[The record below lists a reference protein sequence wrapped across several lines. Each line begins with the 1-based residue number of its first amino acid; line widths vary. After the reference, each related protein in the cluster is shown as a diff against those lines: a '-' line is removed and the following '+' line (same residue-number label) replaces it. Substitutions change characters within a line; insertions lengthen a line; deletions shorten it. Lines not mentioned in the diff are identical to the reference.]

1 MLAITQ
7 FYLSAIVLM
16 LPLLSCVGIGVFWG
30 KRDIPF
36 GGAFITTL
44 VTSVTTPALVFHTF
58 VTTHLDDRAL
68 ADVAAATLLALL
80 LCAVVGG
87 LLLKVWKLPVRTL
100 LPTAFLPNAGNL
112 GLPISQLAF
121 GDAGLSVAVAF
132 FAVNSFVMHT
142 VAVRLLPG
150 VNTKGSWKSP
160 ILLASVVAVGM
171 RVLHI
176 PVPEWLIETARMLG
190 AVTVPLMLLSLGHA
204 LALIPSNGLR
214 DGAKVAAIRL
224 GVGLAAGLVVVW
236 ALDLEP
242 VLAGALTLQMAM
254 PCAVVSY
261 MYAKRYTPLGDT
273 AAGAVLV
280 STVVFLLLAP
290 LMLWFTRAGA

>member
-1 MLAITQ
+1 MLAIAQ

-58 VTTHLDDRAL
+58 VTTQLDDRAL

-80 LCAVVGG
+80 LCALVGA

-100 LPTAFLPNAGNL
+100 LPTACLPNAGNL

-160 ILLASVVAVGM
+160 ILLASVVAVAM
-171 RVLHI
+171 RLLHI

-224 GVGLAAGLVVVW
+224 VVGLAAGLAVVW

-242 VLAGALTLQMAM
+242 VLGGALTLQMAM

-261 MYAKRYTPLGDT
+261 MYAKRYTTMGDT

-290 LMLWFTRAGA
+290 LMLWFTHGA

>member
-1 MLAITQ
+1 MLAIAQ
-7 FYLSAIVLM
+7 FYLTTLVLM
-16 LPLLSCVGIGVFWG
+16 LPLLFCVGIGVFWG
-30 KRDIPF
+30 KRDVPF

-80 LCAVVGG
+80 LCALVSA

-142 VAVRLLPG
+142 FAVRLLPG

-160 ILLASVVAVGM
+160 ILLASVVAVAM
-171 RVLHI
+171 RMLHI

-204 LALIPSNGLR
+204 LALIPSNGMR
-214 DGAKVAAIRL
+214 DGAKVGAIRL
-224 GVGLAAGLVVVW
+224 VVGVGSGLAVVW

-261 MYAKRYTPLGDT
+261 MYAKRYTQLGDT

-290 LMLWFTRAGA
+290 LMLWFSHGA

>member
-16 LPLLSCVGIGVFWG
+16 LPLLFCVGIGVFWG

-80 LCAVVGG
+80 LCALVAA
-87 LLLKVWKLPVRTL
+87 LLLKVCKLPVRTL

-142 VAVRLLPG
+142 IAVRLLPG

-160 ILLASVVAVGM
+160 ILLASVVAVGLRM
-171 RVLHI
+171 LHI

-214 DGAKVAAIRL
+214 DGAKVGAIRL
-224 GVGLAAGLVVVW
+224 GVGLAAGLAVVW

>member
-1 MLAITQ
+1 MLAIAQ

-16 LPLLSCVGIGVFWG
+16 LPLLSCVGIGLYWG
-30 KRDIPF
+30 KRDLPF
-36 GGAFITTL
+36 GGNFITTL

-68 ADVAAATLLALL
+68 ADVAAATLIALL
-80 LCAVVGG
+80 LCA
-87 LLLKVWKLPVRTL
+87 LICAALLKAWKLPVLSL

-142 VAVRLLPG
+142 IAVRMLPG

-160 ILLASVVAVGM
+160 ILLASVVAVAL
-171 RVLHI
+171 RLLNV
-176 PVPEWLIETARMLG
+176 PVPAWIIETARMLG

-204 LALIPSNGLR
+204 LALIPSNGVR
-214 DGAKVAAIRL
+214 DGAKVGAIRL
-224 GVGLAAGLVVVW
+224 VVGLLTGLAVVW
-236 ALDLEP
+236 AMDLEP

-261 MYAKRYTPLGDT
+261 MYARRYTPLGDT

-280 STVVFLLLAP
+280 STVAFLLLAP
-290 LMLWFTRAGA
+290 LMLWFSHGQ

>member
-16 LPLLSCVGIGVFWG
+16 LPLLFCVGIGVFWG

-80 LCAVVGG
+80 LCAGVAA

-160 ILLASVVAVGM
+160 ILLASVVAVVLRM
-171 RVLHI
+171 LHI

-214 DGAKVAAIRL
+214 DGAKVGAIRL
-224 GVGLAAGLVVVW
+224 GVGLAAGLAVVW

>member
-1 MLAITQ
+1 MLAIAQ

-16 LPLLSCVGIGVFWG
+16 LPLLFCVGIGLYWG
-30 KRDIPF
+30 KRDLPF
-36 GGAFITTL
+36 GGNFITTL

-58 VTTHLDDRAL
+58 VTTHLDNRAL
-68 ADVAAATLLALL
+68 ADVAAATLIALL
-80 LCAVVGG
+80 LCA
-87 LLLKVWKLPVRTL
+87 LICAALLKAWKLPVRSL
-100 LPTAFLPNAGNL
+100 LPTAFQPNAGNL

-132 FAVNSFVMHT
+132 FAVSSFVMHT
-142 VAVRLLPG
+142 IAVRLLPG

-160 ILLASVVAVGM
+160 ILLASVVAVAL
-171 RVLHI
+171 RLLNV
-176 PVPEWLIETARMLG
+176 PVPAWIIETARMLG

-204 LALIPSNGLR
+204 LALIPSNGVR
-214 DGAKVAAIRL
+214 DGAKVGAIRL
-224 GVGLAAGLVVVW
+224 VVGLVTGLAVVW
-236 ALDLEP
+236 AMDLEP

-261 MYAKRYTPLGDT
+261 MYARRYTPLGDT

-290 LMLWFTRAGA
+290 LMLWFSHGH

>member
-1 MLAITQ
+1 MLAIAQ

-16 LPLLSCVGIGVFWG
+16 LPLLSCVGIGLYWG
-30 KRDIPF
+30 KRDLPF
-36 GGAFITTL
+36 GGNFITTL

-68 ADVAAATLLALL
+68 ADVAAATLIALL
-80 LCAVVGG
+80 LCA
-87 LLLKVWKLPVRTL
+87 LICAALLKAWKLPVLSL

-142 VAVRLLPG
+142 IAVRMLPG

-160 ILLASVVAVGM
+160 ILLASVVAVAL
-171 RVLHI
+171 RLLHV
-176 PVPEWLIETARMLG
+176 PVPAWIIETARMLG

-204 LALIPSNGLR
+204 LALIPSNGVR
-214 DGAKVAAIRL
+214 DGAKVGAIRL
-224 GVGLAAGLVVVW
+224 VVGLATGLAVVW
-236 ALDLEP
+236 AMDLEP

-261 MYAKRYTPLGDT
+261 MYARRYTPLGDT

-290 LMLWFTRAGA
+290 LMLWFSHGH

>member
-1 MLAITQ
+1 MSAVVQ
-7 FYLSAIVLM
+7 FYFSSIVLM
-16 LPLLSCVGIGVFWG
+16 LPLLFCAGIGVYWG
-30 KRDIPF
+30 KRDLPF
-36 GGAFITTL
+36 GGSFITML

-58 VTTHLDDRAL
+58 VTTRLDDRAL
-68 ADVAAATLLALL
+68 ADVAVATLLALL
-80 LCAVVGG
+80 LCALICA
-87 LLLKVWKLPVRTL
+87 LLLKAWKLPVRTL

-112 GLPISQLAF
+112 GLPISQMAF

-132 FAVNSFVMHT
+132 FAVSSFVMHT
-142 VAVRLLPG
+142 IAVRLLPG

-160 ILLASVVAVGM
+160 ILLASLVAVALRLM
-171 RVLHI
+171 HV
-176 PVPEWLIETARMLG
+176 PVPEWLIETSRMLG

-224 GVGLAAGLVVVW
+224 AVGLGAGLAVVW
-236 ALDLEP
+236 ALDLDP
-242 VLAGALTLQMAM
+242 VLAGALSLQMAM

-261 MYAKRYTPLGDT
+261 MYVKRYTTQGDT

-280 STVVFLLLAP
+280 STVAFLLLAP
-290 LMLWFTRAGA
+290 VMLWFSRGV

>member
-16 LPLLSCVGIGVFWG
+16 LPLLFCVGIGVFWG

-58 VTTHLDDRAL
+58 VTTQLDDRAL

-80 LCAVVGG
+80 LCALVAA
-87 LLLKVWKLPVRTL
+87 LLLKVCKLPVRTL

-142 VAVRLLPG
+142 IAVRLLPG
-150 VNTKGSWKSP
+150 VNTKGNWKSP
-160 ILLASVVAVGM
+160 ILLASVVAVGLRM
-171 RVLHI
+171 LHI

-214 DGAKVAAIRL
+214 DGAKVGAIRL
-224 GVGLAAGLVVVW
+224 GVGLAAGLAVVW

>member
-16 LPLLSCVGIGVFWG
+16 LPLLFCVGIGVFWG

-80 LCAVVGG
+80 LCALVAA
-87 LLLKVWKLPVRTL
+87 LLLKVCKLPVRTL

-142 VAVRLLPG
+142 IAVRLLPG

-160 ILLASVVAVGM
+160 ILLASVVAVGLRM
-171 RVLHI
+171 LHI

-214 DGAKVAAIRL
+214 DGAKVGAIRL
-224 GVGLAAGLVVVW
+224 GVGLAAGLTVVW

>member
-1 MLAITQ
+1 MLAIAQ
-7 FYLSAIVLM
+7 FYLSALVLM
-16 LPLLSCVGIGVFWG
+16 LPLLSCVGIGVWWG

-80 LCAVVGG
+80 LCALVGA
-87 LLLKVWKLPVRTL
+87 LLLKLCKLPVRTL

-112 GLPISQLAF
+112 GLPISQMAF

-142 VAVRLLPG
+142 IAVRLLPG

-160 ILLASVVAVGM
+160 ILLASVVAVAM
-171 RVLHI
+171 RMLHI

-214 DGAKVAAIRL
+214 DGAKVGAIRL
-224 GVGLAAGLVVVW
+224 VVGLAAGLAVVW

-290 LMLWFTRAGA
+290 LMLWFTKGV

>member
-16 LPLLSCVGIGVFWG
+16 LPLLFCVGIGVFWG

-80 LCAVVGG
+80 LCAGVAA

-160 ILLASVVAVGM
+160 ILLASVVAVGLRM
-171 RVLHI
+171 LHI

-214 DGAKVAAIRL
+214 DGAKVGAIRL
-224 GVGLAAGLVVVW
+224 GVGLAAGLIVVW

-242 VLAGALTLQMAM
+242 ILAGALTLQMAM

>member
-1 MLAITQ
+1 M
-7 FYLSAIVLM
+7 
-16 LPLLSCVGIGVFWG
+16 PLLSCVGIGVFWG

>member
-1 MLAITQ
+1 MLAIAQ

-16 LPLLSCVGIGVFWG
+16 MPLLSCVGIGLYWG
-30 KRDIPF
+30 KRDLPF
-36 GGAFITTL
+36 GGNFITTL

-58 VTTHLDDRAL
+58 VTTHLDNRAL
-68 ADVAAATLLALL
+68 ADVAAATLIALL
-80 LCAVVGG
+80 LCA
-87 LLLKVWKLPVRTL
+87 LICAALLKAWKLPVLSL
-100 LPTAFLPNAGNL
+100 LPTAFQPNAGNL

-132 FAVNSFVMHT
+132 FAVSSFVMHT
-142 VAVRLLPG
+142 IAVRMLPG

-160 ILLASVVAVGM
+160 ILLASVVAVAL
-171 RVLHI
+171 RLLDV
-176 PVPEWLIETARMLG
+176 PVPAWIIETARMLG

-204 LALIPSNGLR
+204 LALIPSNGMR
-214 DGAKVAAIRL
+214 DGAKVGAIRL
-224 GVGLAAGLVVVW
+224 VAGLLTGLAVVW
-236 ALDLEP
+236 AMDLEP
-242 VLAGALTLQMAM
+242 VLAGALTLQMVM

-261 MYAKRYTPLGDT
+261 MYARRYTPLGDT

-290 LMLWFTRAGA
+290 LMLWFSHGQ

>member
-1 MLAITQ
+1 MLAIAQ

-16 LPLLSCVGIGVFWG
+16 LPLLSCVGIGLFWG
-30 KRDIPF
+30 KRDLPF
-36 GGAFITTL
+36 GGNFITTL

-68 ADVAAATLLALL
+68 ADVAAATLIALL
-80 LCAVVGG
+80 LCA
-87 LLLKVWKLPVRTL
+87 LISAALLKAWKLPVLSL
-100 LPTAFLPNAGNL
+100 LPTAFLPNAGTL

-142 VAVRLLPG
+142 IAVRMLPG

-160 ILLASVVAVGM
+160 ILLASVVAVAL
-171 RVLHI
+171 RLLNI
-176 PVPEWLIETARMLG
+176 PVPAWIIETARMLG

-204 LALIPSNGLR
+204 LALIPSNGVR
-214 DGAKVAAIRL
+214 DGAKVGAIRL
-224 GVGLAAGLVVVW
+224 VVGLGTGGAVVW
-236 ALDLEP
+236 ALNLEP

-261 MYAKRYTPLGDT
+261 MYARRYTPLGDT

-290 LMLWFTRAGA
+290 LMLWFTHGH

>member
-16 LPLLSCVGIGVFWG
+16 LPLLFCVGIGVFWG

-80 LCAVVGG
+80 LCAGVAA

-160 ILLASVVAVGM
+160 ILLASVVAVGLRM
-171 RVLHI
+171 LHI

-214 DGAKVAAIRL
+214 DGAKVGAIRL
-224 GVGLAAGLVVVW
+224 GVGLAAGLAVVW

>member
-1 MLAITQ
+1 MLAIAQ

-16 LPLLSCVGIGVFWG
+16 LPLLCCVGIGVLWG
-30 KRDIPF
+30 KRDVPF

-68 ADVAAATLLALL
+68 ADVAVATLLALL
-80 LCAVVGG
+80 LCALVGA

-100 LPTAFLPNAGNL
+100 LPTASLPNAGNL

-142 VAVRLLPG
+142 IAVRLLPG

-160 ILLASVVAVGM
+160 ILLASVVAVAL
-171 RVLHI
+171 RLLHV
-176 PVPEWLIETARMLG
+176 PVPTWVIETARMLG

-204 LALIPSNGLR
+204 LALIPSTGLR

-224 GVGLAAGLVVVW
+224 VVGLAAGLAVVW

-261 MYAKRYTPLGDT
+261 MYAKRYTTLGDT

-290 LMLWFTRAGA
+290 LMLWFTHGA

>member
-16 LPLLSCVGIGVFWG
+16 LPLLFCVGIGVFWG

-58 VTTHLDDRAL
+58 VTTQLDDRAL

-80 LCAVVGG
+80 LCALVAA
-87 LLLKVWKLPVRTL
+87 LLLKVCKLPVRTL

-142 VAVRLLPG
+142 IAVRLLPG

-160 ILLASVVAVGM
+160 ILLASVVAVGLRM
-171 RVLHI
+171 LHI

-214 DGAKVAAIRL
+214 DGAKVGAIRL
-224 GVGLAAGLVVVW
+224 GVGLAAGLAVVW

>member
-1 MLAITQ
+1 MLAIAQ

-16 LPLLSCVGIGVFWG
+16 LPLLSCVGIGLFWG
-30 KRDIPF
+30 KRDLPF
-36 GGAFITTL
+36 GGNFITTL

-68 ADVAAATLLALL
+68 ADVAAATLIALL
-80 LCAVVGG
+80 LCA
-87 LLLKVWKLPVRTL
+87 LISAALLKAWKLPVLSL

-142 VAVRLLPG
+142 IAVRMLPG

-160 ILLASVVAVGM
+160 ILLASVVAVAL
-171 RVLHI
+171 RLLHV
-176 PVPEWLIETARMLG
+176 PVPAWIIETARMLG

-204 LALIPSNGLR
+204 LALIPSNGVR

-224 GVGLAAGLVVVW
+224 IVGLATGLVVVW
-236 ALDLEP
+236 ALNLEP

-261 MYAKRYTPLGDT
+261 MYARRYTPLGDT

-290 LMLWFTRAGA
+290 LMLWISHGH

>member
-1 MLAITQ
+1 MLAIAQ
-7 FYLSAIVLM
+7 FYLTTLVLM
-16 LPLLSCVGIGVFWG
+16 LPLLFCVGIGVFWG
-30 KRDIPF
+30 KRDVPF

-80 LCAVVGG
+80 LCALVSA
-87 LLLKVWKLPVRTL
+87 LLLKLWKLPVRTL

-142 VAVRLLPG
+142 FAVRLLPG

-160 ILLASVVAVGM
+160 ILLASVVAVAM
-171 RVLHI
+171 RMLHI

-204 LALIPSNGLR
+204 LALIPSNGMR
-214 DGAKVAAIRL
+214 DGAKVGAIRL
-224 GVGLAAGLVVVW
+224 VVGVGSGLAVVW

-261 MYAKRYTPLGDT
+261 MYAKRYTQLGDT

-290 LMLWFTRAGA
+290 LMLWFSHGA

>member
-1 MLAITQ
+1 MPAIVQ

-16 LPLLSCVGIGVFWG
+16 LPLFCVGIGVYWG
-30 KRDIPF
+30 KRDLPF
-36 GGAFITTL
+36 GGSFITTL

-58 VTTHLDDRAL
+58 VTTRLDDRAL
-68 ADVAAATLLALL
+68 ADVAAATVLALL
-80 LCAVVGG
+80 LCALAGA
-87 LLLKVWKLPVRTL
+87 LLLKVLKLPVRTL

-112 GLPISQLAF
+112 GLPMSQLAF

-132 FAVNSFVMHT
+132 FAVNSFIMHGGG
-142 VAVRLLPG
+142 AAAARREYARQLE
-150 VNTKGSWKSP
+150 SP
-160 ILLASVVAVGM
+160 ILLASLAAVGM
-171 RVLHI
+171 RVAHV
-176 PVPEWLIETARMLG
+176 PVPDWLIETARMLG

-204 LALIPSNGLR
+204 LALIPSGGVR
-214 DGAKVAAIRL
+214 DGVKVAAIRL
-224 GVGLAAGLVVVW
+224 ITGLAAGLLVVW
-236 ALDLEP
+236 ALDLEA

-261 MYAKRYTPLGDT
+261 VRAPLYGPGDT

-290 LMLWFTRAGA
+290 LMLWFSHGH

>member
-1 MLAITQ
+1 MLAIAQ

-16 LPLLSCVGIGVFWG
+16 LPLLFCVGIGLYWG
-30 KRDIPF
+30 KRDLPF
-36 GGAFITTL
+36 GGNFITTL

-58 VTTHLDDRAL
+58 VTTHLDNRAL
-68 ADVAAATLLALL
+68 ADVAAATLIALL
-80 LCAVVGG
+80 LCA
-87 LLLKVWKLPVRTL
+87 LICAALLKAWKLPVRSL
-100 LPTAFLPNAGNL
+100 LPTAFQPNAGNL

-132 FAVNSFVMHT
+132 FAVSSFVMHT
-142 VAVRLLPG
+142 IAVRLLPG

-160 ILLASVVAVGM
+160 ILLASVVAVAL
-171 RVLHI
+171 RLLNV
-176 PVPEWLIETARMLG
+176 PVPAWIIETARMLG

-204 LALIPSNGLR
+204 LALIPSNGVR
-214 DGAKVAAIRL
+214 DGAKVGAIRL
-224 GVGLAAGLVVVW
+224 VVGLLTGLAVVW
-236 ALDLEP
+236 AMDLEP

-261 MYAKRYTPLGDT
+261 MYARRYTPLGDT

-280 STVVFLLLAP
+280 STVAFLLLAP
-290 LMLWFTRAGA
+290 LMLWFSHGQ

>member
-1 MLAITQ
+1 MLAIAQ

-16 LPLLSCVGIGVFWG
+16 LPLLFCVGIGLYWG
-30 KRDIPF
+30 KRDLPF
-36 GGAFITTL
+36 GGNFITTL

-58 VTTHLDDRAL
+58 VTTHLDNRAL
-68 ADVAAATLLALL
+68 ADVAAATLIALL
-80 LCAVVGG
+80 LCA
-87 LLLKVWKLPVRTL
+87 LICAALLKAWKLPVRSL
-100 LPTAFLPNAGNL
+100 LPTAFQPNAGNL

-132 FAVNSFVMHT
+132 FAVSSFVMHT
-142 VAVRLLPG
+142 IAVRLLPG

-160 ILLASVVAVGM
+160 ILLASVVAVAL
-171 RVLHI
+171 RLLDV
-176 PVPEWLIETARMLG
+176 PVPAWIIETARMLG

-204 LALIPSNGLR
+204 LALIPSNGVR
-214 DGAKVAAIRL
+214 DGAKVGAIRL
-224 GVGLAAGLVVVW
+224 VVGLVTGLAVVW
-236 ALDLEP
+236 AMDLEP

-261 MYAKRYTPLGDT
+261 MYARRYTPLGDT

-290 LMLWFTRAGA
+290 LMLWFSHGH

>member
-1 MLAITQ
+1 MPAVVQ
-7 FYLSAIVLM
+7 FYFSAIVLM
-16 LPLLSCVGIGVFWG
+16 LPLLFCVGIGVYWG
-30 KRDIPF
+30 KRDLPF
-36 GGAFITTL
+36 GGSFITML

-80 LCAVVGG
+80 LCALACA
-87 LLLKVWKLPVRTL
+87 LLLKAWKLPVRTL

-112 GLPISQLAF
+112 GLPISQMAF

-132 FAVNSFVMHT
+132 FAVSSFVMHT
-142 VAVRLLPG
+142 IAVRLLPG

-160 ILLASVVAVGM
+160 ILLASLIAVAM
-171 RVLHI
+171 RVLHV
-176 PVPEWLIETARMLG
+176 PVPEWLIETTRMLG

-204 LALIPSNGLR
+204 LALIPANGLR

-224 GVGLAAGLVVVW
+224 AVGLAAGLAVVW
-236 ALDLEP
+236 AMDLEP
-242 VLAGALTLQMAM
+242 VLAGALSLQMAM

-261 MYAKRYTPLGDT
+261 MYVKRYTPLGDT

-280 STVVFLLLAP
+280 STVAFLLLAP
-290 LMLWFTRAGA
+290 VILWFSHGG

>member
-1 MLAITQ
+1 MLAIAQ

-58 VTTHLDDRAL
+58 VTTQLDDRAL

-80 LCAVVGG
+80 LCAVVGA
-87 LLLKVWKLPVRTL
+87 LLLKIWKLPVRTL
-100 LPTAFLPNAGNL
+100 LPTASLPNAGNL

-160 ILLASVVAVGM
+160 ILLASVVAVAM
-171 RVLHI
+171 RLLHI

-224 GVGLAAGLVVVW
+224 VVGLAAGLAVVW

-242 VLAGALTLQMAM
+242 VLGGALTLQMAM

-261 MYAKRYTPLGDT
+261 M
-273 AAGAVLV
+273 
-280 STVVFLLLAP
+280 
-290 LMLWFTRAGA
+290 

>member
-1 MLAITQ
+1 MLAIAQ
-7 FYLSAIVLM
+7 FDLSAIVLM
-16 LPLLSCVGIGVFWG
+16 LPLLSCVGIGLFWG
-30 KRDIPF
+30 KRDLPF
-36 GGAFITTL
+36 GGNFITTL

-68 ADVAAATLLALL
+68 ADVAAATLIALL
-80 LCAVVGG
+80 LCA
-87 LLLKVWKLPVRTL
+87 LISAALLKAWKLPVLSL

-112 GLPISQLAF
+112 GLPISPLAF

-142 VAVRLLPG
+142 IAVRMLPG

-160 ILLASVVAVGM
+160 ILLASVVAVAL
-171 RVLHI
+171 RLLHV
-176 PVPEWLIETARMLG
+176 PVPAWIIETARMLG

-204 LALIPSNGLR
+204 LALIPSNGVR

-224 GVGLAAGLVVVW
+224 VVGLGTGLAVVW
-236 ALDLEP
+236 ALNLEP

-261 MYAKRYTPLGDT
+261 MYARRYTPLGDT

-290 LMLWFTRAGA
+290 LMLWFSHGH